1 VFNCDADFAAKD
13 LRKMTCYVCG
23 AAGHLCCAPMD
34 AAFESW
40 NAEGDAKKKKSC
52 CRCGGVGHVDS
63 ECAQGRRFG
72 AFAENGR
79 AGPSGASSVFAC
91 FKCGETGHI
100 ARECP
105 GSLAGPQPAGDLRST
120 LGGGGGGSGGPD
132 RGQVRQ
138 TKYGAVAGGGGGRIR
153 RKRRERPKRLRG
165 PGQLGRGGR
174 ARRRRLGRRGAG
186 RRATGRRRERGRAR
200 PRAGGVGGR
209 GNRGRGRIRLGSVR
223 APNDFLAPTQ
233 TRFCKVF
240 GGLNVHRAPPA
251 RRS

>member
-1 VFNCDADFAAKD
+1 VFNCDRGLFAAKD

-40 NAEGDAKKKKSC
+40 NATSGDAGKKKSC

-72 AFAENGR
+72 AFAENKAFAGAERRERRVCVFQMRRNGPHR
-79 AGPSGASSVFAC
+79 AGVSGLARGAS
-91 FKCGETGHI
+91 
-100 ARECP
+100 AR
-105 GSLAGPQPAGDLRST
+105 GRLAFDARRRRRRVRRTRQRTST
-120 LGGGGGGSGGPD
+120 AD
-132 RGQVRQ
+132 QVRRRR
-138 TKYGAVAGGGGGRIR
+138 GRRRRKIR

-165 PGQLGRGGR
+165 AGQLGRGGR

-200 PRAGGVGGR
+200 PRAGGLGAGETEVGAV
-209 GNRGRGRIRLGSVR
+209 LG
-223 APNDFLAPTQ
+223 
-233 TRFCKVF
+233 
-240 GGLNVHRAPPA
+240 
-251 RRS
+251 